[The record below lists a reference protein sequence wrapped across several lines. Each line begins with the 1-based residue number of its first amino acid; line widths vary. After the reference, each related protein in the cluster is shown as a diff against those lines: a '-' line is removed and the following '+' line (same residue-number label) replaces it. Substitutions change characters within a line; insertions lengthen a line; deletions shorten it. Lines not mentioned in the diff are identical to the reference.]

1 MSNATVLGGLTRRI
15 IMNWQYDYLSGDG
28 PGAPTPASDGAKT
41 KTVPVDSQVLDAY
54 SQAVIDVVDGVSP
67 AVISVRGAAN
77 TRGGAGSGFLITPDG
92 FAVTNSH
99 VVDGRSELLAETT
112 EGDRIP
118 ARVVG
123 DDPATDIALIRLV
136 ANDLPYA
143 KLGDSS
149 TLRVGQLVIA
159 MGSPLGLQSTV
170 STGVVSALRRSM
182 RAQDGRLIEDIIQHA
197 APINPGNS
205 GGPLVDSRKRVVG
218 INTAIIAM
226 AQGIGFAV
234 PSNTAEW
241 VTREILS
248 HGQVRR
254 RQLGISGAVVPLSR
268 WHIRELD
275 LLGATGVQIAQV
287 APGSL
292 AQRVGLEV
300 EDIIVAL
307 QDRVVESIDDLH
319 RLLVL
324 VPSGA
329 PYELT
334 VIRDDSLKSIVVPA
348 GT

>member
-1 MSNATVLGGLTRRI
+1 
-15 IMNWQYDYLSGDG
+15 MNTFYDFLSGEGSSLPG
-28 PGAPTPASDGAKT
+28 PQFGAGAAK
-41 KTVPVDSQVLDAY
+41 PVAGDLDVLDAY
-54 SQAVIDVVDGVSP
+54 SQAVIEVVDSVSP

-77 TRGGAGSGFLITPDG
+77 TRGGAGSGFVITPDG

-99 VVDGRSELLAETT
+99 VVDGRSELLAETS

-118 ARVVG
+118 ARVIG

-136 ANDLPYA
+136 AADLPYA
-143 KLGDSS
+143 RLGDSNA
-149 TLRVGQLVIA
+149 LRVGQLVIA

-205 GGPLVDSRKRVVG
+205 GGPLVDSRKRIVG
-218 INTAIIAM
+218 VNTAIIAM

-254 RQLGISGAVVPLSR
+254 RQLGISAGVVPLSR
-268 WHIRELD
+268 WQIRELD
-275 LLGATGVQIAQV
+275 LLGATGVQIVQV
-287 APGSL
+287 APNSL
-292 AQRVGLEV
+292 AQRVGLEP

-307 QDRVVESIDDLH
+307 QDRVVETIDDLH

-324 VPSGA
+324 IPQGT
-329 PYELT
+329 PYDLT
-334 VIRDDSLKSIVVPA
+334 VIRDDSLKTVTVPA
-348 GT
+348 DA

>member
-1 MSNATVLGGLTRRI
+1 
-15 IMNWQYDYLSGDG
+15 MNSSLDFLAGDG
-28 PGAPTPASDGAKT
+28 AEHIGPSIPSGSMKPAAGDL
-41 KTVPVDSQVLDAY
+41 DVLDAY
-54 SQAVIDVVDGVSP
+54 SQAVIDVVDSVSP

-99 VVDGRSELLAETT
+99 VVDGRSELLAETA

-123 DDPATDIALIRLV
+123 DDPATDLALIRLV
-136 ANDLPYA
+136 ASDLPYSR
-143 KLGDSS
+143 LGDSNA
-149 TLRVGQLVIA
+149 LRVGQLVIA

-218 INTAIIAM
+218 VNTAIIAM

-241 VTREILS
+241 VTREILL

-254 RQLGISGAVVPLSR
+254 RQLGISAGVVPLSR
-268 WHIRELD
+268 WQIRELD
-275 LLGATGVQIAQV
+275 LLGATGVQVVQIA
-287 APGSL
+287 PNSL
-292 AQRVGLEV
+292 AQKVGLQTG
-300 EDIIVAL
+300 DIIVAL
-307 QDRVVESIDDLH
+307 QDRVVETIDDLH

-324 VPSGA
+324 IPQGTA
-329 PYELT
+329 YELT
-334 VIRDDSLKSIVVPA
+334 VIRDDALTSVTVPA
-348 GT
+348 G

>member
-1 MSNATVLGGLTRRI
+1 
-15 IMNWQYDYLSGDG
+15 MNWNYDFLSADNSGNTNSPSDQTK
-28 PGAPTPASDGAKT
+28 PKTPPT
-41 KTVPVDSQVLDAY
+41 DSGVLDAY
-54 SQAVIDVVDGVSP
+54 SQAVINVVEGVSP

-99 VVDGRSELLAETT
+99 VVDGRTELLAETT

-143 KLGDSS
+143 KLGDSNA
-149 TLRVGQLVIA
+149 LKVGQLVIA

-182 RAQDGRLIEDIIQHA
+182 RAQDGRLIEDVIQHA

-205 GGPLVDSRKRVVG
+205 GGPLVDSRKQVVG
-218 INTAIIAM
+218 VNTAIIAM

-234 PSNTAEW
+234 PSNTADW
-241 VTREILS
+241 VTREILT

-254 RQLGISGAVVPLSR
+254 RQLGISAGVVPLSR
-268 WHIRELD
+268 WQVRELD
-275 LLGATGVQIAQV
+275 LLGASGVEIVQV
-287 APGSL
+287 APRSL
-292 AQRVGLEV
+292 AERVGLRAG
-300 EDIIVAL
+300 DIIVAL
-307 QDRVVESIDDLH
+307 QERVVETIDDLH
-319 RLLVL
+319 RLLAL
-324 VPSGA
+324 
-329 PYELT
+329 
-334 VIRDDSLKSIVVPA
+334 IPA
-348 GT
+348 GTAYELSVVRNDALTHIAVPADA